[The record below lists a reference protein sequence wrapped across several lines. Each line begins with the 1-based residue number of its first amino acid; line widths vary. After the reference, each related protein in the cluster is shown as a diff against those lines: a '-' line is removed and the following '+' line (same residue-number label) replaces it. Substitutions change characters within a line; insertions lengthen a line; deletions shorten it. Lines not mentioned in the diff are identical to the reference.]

1 MAFGLS
7 AGAIGAIGSIGGAL
21 ISSSGVS
28 DAADSQL
35 ASTDAATAEQRRQ
48 FDLVRGDTASARG
61 IGESAIA
68 QLARELGL
76 PYNPQTGSMGGMTEA
91 QIRAELTPQFTTQGT
106 PAGYATPAN
115 VTYGPDGA
123 NQNQVWQAGTPG
135 SVDQAGLDAAVRQ
148 RLAQQTSGG
157 QQVGQAM
164 PQEVIDPTKDPGY
177 QFGLQ
182 QGQTALDRRIAAM
195 GGRVSGAAL
204 KASTR
209 YNQDY
214 ATQGYQAAYQRQ
226 NSARSERLNR
236 LQQLAGFGQTAAAT
250 SGNAGA
256 NTSNAISNML
266 TSQGDATGAS
276 KIAQGNIWS
285 NAFNQVAAQYKPPT
299 PSYINPMTGYGYGL
313 GANYDK

>member
-7 AGAIGAIGSIGGAL
+7 AGAIGAIGAVGGAL
-21 ISSSGVS
+21 ISSSAAG
-28 DAADSQL
+28 DAAGAQQ
-35 ASTDAATAEQRRQ
+35 ASTEAGIAEQRRQ

-76 PYNPQTGSMGGMTEA
+76 P
-91 QIRAELTPQFTTQGT
+91 QG
-106 PAGYATPAN
+106 
-115 VTYGPDGA
+115 
-123 NQNQVWQAGTPG
+123 QPG
-135 SVDQAGLDAAVRQ
+135 QP
-148 RLAQQTSGG
+148 
-157 QQVGQAM
+157 M
-164 PQEVIDPTKDPGY
+164 PQEAIDPTKEPGY

-214 ATQGYQAAYQRQ
+214 ATTGYAAAYNRQ

-236 LQQLAGFGQTAAAT
+236 LQALAGFGQTAAAT
-250 SGNAGA
+250 SGQTGIY
-256 NTSNAISNML
+256 TSNAISKMA
-266 TSQGDATGAS
+266 TSQGDASGAAQ
-276 KIAQGNIWS
+276 IAQGNIWGD
-285 NAFNQVAAQYKPPT
+285 AFNQVAANYKPPT
-299 PSYINPMTGYGYGL
+299 NPMSNMA
-313 GANYDK
+313 ANQSFGTATQNWW

>member
-7 AGAIGAIGSIGGAL
+7 AGAIGAIGAVGGAL
-21 ISSSGVS
+21 ISSSAAG
-28 DAADSQL
+28 DAAGAQQ
-35 ASTDAATAEQRRQ
+35 ASTEAGVAEQRRQ

-68 QLARELGL
+68 QLARELGQ
-76 PYNPQTGSMGGMTEA
+76 P
-91 QIRAELTPQFTTQGT
+91 
-106 PAGYATPAN
+106 
-115 VTYGPDGA
+115 
-123 NQNQVWQAGTPG
+123 
-135 SVDQAGLDAAVRQ
+135 
-148 RLAQQTSGG
+148 
-157 QQVGQAM
+157 M
-164 PQEVIDPTKDPGY
+164 PQEAIDPTKEPGY

-214 ATQGYQAAYQRQ
+214 ATTGYAAAYNRQ

-236 LQQLAGFGQTAAAT
+236 LQALARFGQTAAAT
-250 SGNAGA
+250 SGTAGT
-256 NTSNAISNML
+256 NSTNAITNML

-276 KIAQGNIWS
+276 KIAQGNIWG
-285 NAFNQVAAQYKPPT
+285 NAFNQVAAAYKPPT
-299 PSYINPMTGYGYGL
+299 NPMSNMA
-313 GANYDK
+313 ANQSFGTATQNWW

>member
-1 MAFGLS
+1 MEALPLVGAF
-7 AGAIGAIGSIGGAL
+7 
-21 ISSSGVS
+21 ISSSGAS
-28 DAADSQL
+28 DAADSQR
-35 ASTDAATAEQRRQ
+35 AATDAATAEQRRQ

-76 PYNPQTGSMGGMTEA
+76 PYNPQTGSMGGLTEA
-91 QIRAELTPQFTTQGT
+91 QIRAELTPQYTTGGT
-106 PAGYATPAN
+106 SASPGRLEQYTDGSGSGPEQQSSLRWIPAVEGSP
-115 VTYGPDGA
+115 
-123 NQNQVWQAGTPG
+123 GTLN
-135 SVDQAGLDAAVRQ
+135 QAGLDAAVQQ
-148 RLAQQTSGG
+148 RMARQTSGAQQPG
-157 QQVGQAM
+157 QPM

-214 ATQGYQAAYQRQ
+214 ATTGYAAAYNRQ

-236 LQQLAGFGQTAAAT
+236 LQALAGIGQTAAAT
-250 SGNAGA
+250 SGQAGS
-256 NTSNAISNML
+256 NTSNAITNML

-276 KIAQGNIWS
+276 KIAQSNIWG
-285 NAFNQVAAQYKPPT
+285 NAFNQVAAAYKPPT
-299 PSYINPMTGYGYGL
+299 NPMSNMA
-313 GANYDK
+313 ANQSFGTATQNWW

>member
-1 MAFGLS
+1 MEALPLVGAF
-7 AGAIGAIGSIGGAL
+7 
-21 ISSSGVS
+21 ISSSGAS
-28 DAADSQL
+28 DAADAQQ
-35 ASTDAATAEQRRQ
+35 AGTAAATAEQRRQ

-76 PYNPQTGSMGGMTEA
+76 PYNPQTGSSLSEA
-91 QIRAELTPQFTTQGT
+91 QIRAELTPQFTTPGVPANMPQGGQITYGPEGNNQNQNWTQGT
-106 PAGYATPAN
+106 PA
-115 VTYGPDGA
+115 
-123 NQNQVWQAGTPG
+123 
-135 SVDQAGLDAAVRQ
+135 SVNQAGLDAAVRQ
-148 RLAQQTSGG
+148 RLAQQGAQQPG
-157 QQVGQAM
+157 QPM
-164 PQEVIDPTKDPGY
+164 PQEVIDPTKEPGY

-214 ATQGYQAAYQRQ
+214 ATSGYAAAYNRQ

-236 LQQLAGFGQTAAAT
+236 LQALAGFGQTAAAT
-250 SGNAGA
+250 SGQVGA
-256 NTSNAISNML
+256 QTSNAISNML

-276 KIAQGNIWS
+276 KIAQGNIWG
-285 NAFNQVAAQYKPPT
+285 NAFNQVAANYKPQT

>member
-1 MAFGLS
+1 MEALPLVGAF
-7 AGAIGAIGSIGGAL
+7 
-21 ISSSGVS
+21 ISSSGAS
-28 DAADSQL
+28 DAADSQR
-35 ASTDAATAEQRRQ
+35 AATDAATAEQRRQ

-76 PYNPQTGSMGGMTEA
+76 PYNPQTGATGGMTEA
-91 QIRAELTPQFTTQGT
+91 QIRAELTPQFTTGAT
-106 PAGYATPAN
+106 PAGYVSPTGSA
-115 VTYGPDGA
+115 VTYGPEGN
-123 NQNQVWQAGTPG
+123 NQNQTWQAGTPG
-135 SVDQAGLDAAVRQ
+135 TLNQAGLDAAVQQ
-148 RLAQQTSGG
+148 RMA
-157 QQVGQAM
+157 GQAVPQGQPGQPM
-164 PQEVIDPTKDPGY
+164 PQEAIDPTKEPGY

-214 ATQGYQAAYQRQ
+214 ATTGYAAAYNRQ

-236 LQQLAGFGQTAAAT
+236 LQALAGFGQTAAAT
-250 SGNAGA
+250 SGQAGA
-256 NTSNAISNML
+256 NTSNAITNML

-276 KIAQGNIWS
+276 KIAQSNIWG
-285 NAFNQVAAQYKPPT
+285 NAFNQVAAAYKPPT
-299 PSYINPMTGYGYGL
+299 NPMSNMA
-313 GANYDK
+313 ANQSFGTATQNWW